1 MTYQFKIQLKNIS
14 NPAVWRRVL
23 VPDTCTFHDLHR
35 IIQLVF
41 PWDDYHMYQFSPSGY
56 GSYPTI
62 AISSDQDWE
71 APEFDALETKLNE
84 LFKTEKQTYTYIY
97 DFGDDW
103 VHKITLEKILSD
115 TISQPKCIKGKG
127 KCPPEDCGGPW
138 GYENLLE
145 ILEHPKHEEY
155 KNMREWLG
163 LEKGEKW
170 NVEEFDLDEVNE
182 GLDEIC
188 HPHM

>member
-14 NPAVWRRVL
+14 NPSVWRRVL
-23 VPDTCTFHDLHR
+23 VSDTCTFHDLHR
-35 IIQLVF
+35 IIQQVF
-41 PWDDYHMYQFSPSGY
+41 PWGDYHMYQFSPSGY
-56 GSYPTI
+56 GSHPV
-62 AISSDQDWE
+62 ISIPNDDVWDVSE
-71 APEFDALETKLNE
+71 LESNMTKLNE
-84 LFKTEKQTYTYIY
+84 VFKTEKQTYTYIY

-103 VHKITLEKILSD
+103 IHKITLEKILPD
-115 TISQPKCIKGKG
+115 TIFHPKCIKGKG

-163 LEKGEKW
+163 LEKNEKW
-170 NVEEFDLDEVNE
+170 NVEEFDLDEAIE
-182 GLDEIC
+182 GLDEI
-188 HPHM
+188 